1 MEQRI
6 RVLIADDHT
15 IVRKGLRALLTSKG
29 DIDVIGEA
37 SDGQSAV
44 EQAAALKP
52 DVILMDIAMPKL
64 DGIEA
69 IRQIAAR
76 QSGARILVL
85 TSFASDD
92 KVFPAIK
99 AGALGYLLKD
109 SDPEELVQAIRQVY
123 RGESSL
129 HPAIARKVL
138 AELAH
143 PAGQPAGPDALTE
156 REVDVTRLIAKGLRN
171 KAIAEQL
178 GIGETTVR
186 AHVSNIMNKLH
197 LASRNEVMLYALRQG
212 LAPLEDRP
220 EPD

>member
-1 MEQRI
+1 MEQNHI

-29 DIDVIGEA
+29 DIEVVGEA
-37 SDGQSAV
+37 SDGQTAV

-52 DVILMDIAMPKL
+52 DVILMDLAMPKL

-69 IRQIAAR
+69 IRQIVAR
-76 QSGARILVL
+76 QPGARILVL

-92 KVFPAIK
+92 KVFPAVR

-109 SDPEELVQAIRQVY
+109 SDPEELVHAIRQVH

-129 HPAIARKVL
+129 HPTIARQVL

-143 PAGQPAGPDALTE
+143 SGGQPAGPDALTE
-156 REVDVTRLIAKGLRN
+156 REIEVTRLIARGLRN
-171 KAIAEQL
+171 KAIAERL
-178 GIGETTVR
+178 GISETTVR

-212 LAPLEDRP
+212 LAPLDRQ

>member
-1 MEQRI
+1 MDQTLV

-15 IVRKGLRALLTSKG
+15 IVRKGLRALLSSKG
-29 DIDVIGEA
+29 DIEVVGEA
-37 SDGQSAV
+37 SNGQAAV
-44 EQAAALKP
+44 EQAATLKP
-52 DVILMDIAMPKL
+52 DVVLMDLAMPKL

-69 IRQIAAR
+69 IKQITAR
-76 QSGARILVL
+76 QSQVRILVL
-85 TSFASDD
+85 TSFATDD

-129 HPAIARKVL
+129 HPSIARKVL
-138 AELAH
+138 EELAH
-143 PAGQPAGPDALTE
+143 PAKQPAGPDTLTE
-156 REVDVTRLIAKGLRN
+156 REIEVTRLIAKGLRN
-171 KAIAEQL
+171 KAIAGQL

-197 LASRNEVMLYALRQG
+197 LASRNEVMRYAFREG
-212 LAPLEDRP
+212 LAPLDDKTP
-220 EPD
+220 